1 MPKMSFHKGNKCVS
15 RVYKKHFR
23 FSFCRKFAQTIPR
36 GFGVRYNPYT
46 QSIDILD
53 SPRQMTDLLKQIRTE
68 MDLLLSTMEKL

>member
-1 MPKMSFHKGNKCVS
+1 MPKMSFHKGNKSVS
-15 RVYKKHFR
+15 RVYKKDFR

-36 GFGVRYNPYT
+36 DFGVRYNPYT